1 MYRVDSGPL
10 VDRSGFGARSVKCRS
25 KLARQAKFV
34 RRCTATLRPHRSKR
48 RRAQHPA
55 LYIKRDPHTRS
66 PQPQEDAR
74 DRLLSR
80 SPGAPLF
87 LFSLFFSVRLSLADA
102 AALRPMRAPPCRA
115 ASWPRSG
122 RRPRRRSWPTSP
134 TRRSTW
140 SARGAAAAPRPPPPP
155 RGLRPE
161 TPSRRS
167 STTVRALQVPSLQAG
182 LAGRAASAC
191 QGPARSRLVPRSRAA
206 RHASTARDA
215 AGQQLYF
222 QSQ

>member
-1 MYRVDSGPL
+1 MSLQVGEQSLCGVVRPPL
-10 VDRSGFGARSVKCRS
+10 RSQRS
-25 KLARQAKFV
+25 KW
-34 RRCTATLRPHRSKR
+34 

-55 LYIKRDPHTRS
+55 LYIKRYPHTNS
-66 PQPQEDAR
+66 PQPQEYAR
-74 DRLLSR
+74 DRPLSR

-122 RRPRRRSWPTSP
+122 RWPRRRSWPRSP

-161 TPSRRS
+161 IPSPRSFTTVSPRRSRRWS
-167 STTVRALQVPSLQAG
+167 HGVK
-182 LAGRAASAC
+182 GRAAATSAKVS
-191 QGPARSRLVPRSRAA
+191 GRAPAP
-206 RHASTARDA
+206 ARDA
-215 AGQQLYF
+215 AGH
-222 QSQ
+222 

>member
-1 MYRVDSGPL
+1 MCTERGVHWLIVWG
-10 VDRSGFGARSVKCRS
+10 SV
-25 KLARQAKFV
+25 LAPSSAAPSWRAKFV
-34 RRCTATLRPHRSKR
+34 RCRPPLRSVRSKW

-55 LYIKRDPHTRS
+55 LYIKRYPHTNS

-74 DRLLSR
+74 DRPLSR

-122 RRPRRRSWPTSP
+122 RWPRRRSWPRSP

-167 STTVRALQVPSLQAG
+167 SITVRLQA
-182 LAGRAASAC
+182 AGAGAVRWSC
-191 QGPARSRLVPRSRAA
+191 QGPRGRN
-206 RHASTARDA
+206 
-215 AGQQLYF
+215 
-222 QSQ
+222 